1 MQVLFYGK
9 ELLSSRRMEVRKK
22 AMREKRKIIVK
33 PSKRRQL
40 QKLEKQ
46 FQEKKEEKR
55 NTRAYNKISPQ
66 RQEHPLKGGTLTI
79 QIAPIT

>member
-46 FQEKKEEKR
+46 FQEKKEKR